1 MQSTIDRGFQGT
13 SRPGPFSLRSLPL
26 SPPAMHQPCPPLTV
40 TGAQHPPPLL
50 LQPLC
55 CFPFCPE
62 LSLGLGGPPLMS
74 PPPGRMSR
82 SVPLLPLVLLLLFY
96 GSGVCLLPRCK
107 LCVGMSGSQKGTK
120 MTQAQILSLRSLEA
134 RRTQGSIP
142 PFVLRSPHFVIHFTF

>member
-1 MQSTIDRGFQGT
+1 
-13 SRPGPFSLRSLPL
+13 
-26 SPPAMHQPCPPLTV
+26 
-40 TGAQHPPPLL
+40 
-50 LQPLC
+50 
-55 CFPFCPE
+55 
-62 LSLGLGGPPLMS
+62 MS